1 MKWYA
6 ISCAHALLNNA
17 LVNIPLIFVKGCN
30 IPAKPR
36 TGEKKP
42 LKGEDKEMV
51 EKALR
56 GEWIP
61 AEALEE
67 IQEERYNNKQPYLVV
82 PVRSYAEEKDELKV
96 LRKRA
101 KEDFIYYQ
109 RKYNEYLHRY
119 NTLPASERRAFCDQ
133 INRSSE
139 VSNQDEVDAANADV
153 GKWFADYLIDSGYHV
168 SIDIAP

>member
-1 MKWYA
+1 M
-6 ISCAHALLNNA
+6 
-17 LVNIPLIFVKGCN
+17 KGCN

-51 EKALR
+51 EKTLR

-109 RKYNEYLHRY
+109 RKNNEYLHRY

-153 GKWFADYLIDSGYHV
+153 GKWFADYLIDSGYYV
-168 SIDIAP
+168 SIDIAPY